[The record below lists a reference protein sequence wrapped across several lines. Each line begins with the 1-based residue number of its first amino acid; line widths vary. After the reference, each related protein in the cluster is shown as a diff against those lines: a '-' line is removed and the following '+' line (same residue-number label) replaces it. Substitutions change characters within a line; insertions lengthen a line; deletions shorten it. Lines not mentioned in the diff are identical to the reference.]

1 MASKTGIG
9 CGDFRQGPE
18 KQAPPFWVK
27 GSDRFLQDDTVFPA
41 LECMTAKFQVQ
52 IILFSEIKK
61 WGCWHVG
68 GTHFISVGPASS
80 DEGLGRG
87 LLKNNT
93 KETCFE
99 IMRLG

>member
-1 MASKTGIG
+1 MVCNLT
-9 CGDFRQGPE
+9 D
-18 KQAPPFWVK
+18 
-27 GSDRFLQDDTVFPA
+27 FLQDDTVFSA
-41 LECMTAKFQVQ
+41 LECRTAKFQAQ

-61 WGCWHVG
+61 WGCWHMG

-80 DEGLGRG
+80 DEGLGWDI
-87 LLKNNT
+87 LKNNT